1 MGVLDKHLTRY
12 PTSSRA
18 SSQVLFICDDTTVY
32 MTLLEQAMDNSTVRN
47 SDRCPWFAKLT
58 AETLRYEFSSN
69 FEFILQQLSLNQS
82 QIRPKRKGWF
92 YFISLLLHPGQFQ
105 IQFQEGFKTRSFS
118 RQNFEIFCVDRGNSY
133 WKFQFET
140 VDESLTKAILGN
152 SAYPPCWTILV
163 ATCYNS

>member
-32 MTLLEQAMDNSTVRN
+32 MTLLEQAMDNSTVKN
-47 SDRCPWFAKLT
+47 PDRCPWFAKLT

-92 YFISLLLHPGQFQ
+92 YFISFLLHPGQFQ

-118 RQNFEIFCVDRGNSY
+118 RQITSKSFVLIEETVRDRG
-133 WKFQFET
+133 W
-140 VDESLTKAILGN
+140 ILD
-152 SAYPPCWTILV
+152 
-163 ATCYNS
+163 